1 MEKFEQLVALLEQ
14 TRAEVEK
21 FYAKG
26 NASAGTRVRVSMQE
40 VKKIAQ
46 EIRLEIQEAKKK

>member
-21 FYAKG
+21 FYVKG